1 MRGSSL
7 SIPVTLR
14 MVIIKSRERA
24 SVLREQEIRAQ
35 QQQQQQMQQQESNDL
50 YSFHM
55 GASDQAMD
63 STISS
68 FLSQQL
74 ISSFRQNSGA
84 ASLETMAAA
93 MQQQQQQQ
101 AQAGDVK
108 LSHAQHLAPGSLAAA
123 QKALIQNLQSQQSHA
138 ATPQQ
143 QQQQQQ
149 MLQRHLQQQ
158 GLVRSLSNGAS
169 AQQAKQNAMLLN
181 MVRTVKEE

>member
-1 MRGSSL
+1 
-7 SIPVTLR
+7 

-143 QQQQQQ
+143 QQQQ